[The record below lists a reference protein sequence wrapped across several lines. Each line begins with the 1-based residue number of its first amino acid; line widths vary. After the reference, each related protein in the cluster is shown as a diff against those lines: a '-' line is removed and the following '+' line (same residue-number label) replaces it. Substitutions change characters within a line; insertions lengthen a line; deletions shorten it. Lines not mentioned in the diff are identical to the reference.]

1 MGERYEEFTVTGF
14 DMFDM
19 TIKGFLNPFYDGETV
34 MIYYAEREV
43 PPSRNNP
50 RGKLIYTGKIADIPM
65 DIMDSTFYS
74 AFCGDVMGWQLLS
87 DNKNLLN
94 EKKEKNATPDG
105 WQEYINYL
113 HKWAV
118 EHIDNKYACNS
129 PMSYQSWY
137 QNTVYDRKG
146 KNNV

>member
-1 MGERYEEFTVTGF
+1 MGERYDEFFVTGF
-14 DMFDM
+14 DMAINSFLDTFD
-19 TIKGFLNPFYDGETV
+19 KSETV
-34 MIYYAEREV
+34 TIYYAERDV
-43 PPSRNNP
+43 IPTRNNP
-50 RGKLIYTGKIADIPM
+50 RGKLIYAGKIADVPKY
-65 DIMDSTFYS
+65 IMDSTFYS
-74 AFCGDVMGWQLLS
+74 AFYGDCMGWQLLS
-87 DNKNLLN
+87 DDKNLPK

-137 QNTVYDRKG
+137 RNTIYDRKE